1 MTAGFVENRTAV
13 RHRETMTRLPELAS
27 AVIKR
32 NIGDELEKLKS
43 APSWQRESGRS
54 SETIVKYAEF
64 RIVLVRMKHGSY
76 MDHHRTEGPFS
87 VHVILGR
94 LRLHLPENRT
104 EDLCAG
110 ELLAL
115 ERGLEYDVEALEE
128 CAFLLTLAWPEA
140 MAAEGL

>member
-1 MTAGFVENRTAV
+1 MTATFVENRIAA
-13 RHRETMTRLPELAS
+13 RHRATMTRLPELAS
-27 AVIKR
+27 SVIKR

-43 APSWQRESGRS
+43 ASSWQLETGRS

-64 RIVLVRMKHGSY
+64 RVVLVRMKQGSY
-76 MDHHRTEGPFS
+76 MDHHRTDGPFS

-94 LRLHLPENRT
+94 LRLHLPANRT
-104 EDLCAG
+104 EDLDTG
-110 ELLAL
+110 ELLTL

-140 MAAEGL
+140 MAAQSI